1 MTYHR
6 HYLSLSQTR
15 QIYNKHRIL
24 EFNFVSL
31 MWKEEES
38 FPSIN
43 LSTTL
48 QPHTHTRFYIC
59 WHSDKS
65 HTEFKHLPWTIQAIC
80 RKNPSDWNPR
90 VPSPVP
96 SSLGITLEL
105 IHNTYAWAQKAW
117 DGKKKTKLFYNDIHT
132 RTTKAALS
140 GRIWCSMS
148 RNRCWC
154 WEGQCEPNFFQSP
167 NHF

>member
-117 DGKKKTKLFYNDIHT
+117 DGKKKNQTVLQWHSHKDNQSSFVRQDLMQYVSQQM
-132 RTTKAALS
+132 LVL
-140 GRIWCSMS
+140 GRAMWT
-148 RNRCWC
+148 
-154 WEGQCEPNFFQSP
+154 
-167 NHF
+167 